1 MTPFSRRMQELNQ
14 KQVIQVPQ
22 FQQAQEETMF
32 STFGG
37 NQTSY
42 DEIDIEHRAKK
53 QDLES
58 KYSTAESEIKNLAV
72 ALRQQVQAGQI
83 SQVEAESRLN
93 NAIGDTVDKGYSGF
107 KDKATRIEA
116 AKYSANNPNV
126 SGEEALAMYQA
137 GINPDQIK
145 ESVQLSGG
153 ALGQF

>member
-1 MTPFSRRMQELNQ
+1 MTPFSRRMQQLNQ
-14 KQVIQVPQ
+14 KQTIQVPE
-22 FQQAQEETMF
+22 FPKVQEQTMLGD
-32 STFGG
+32 FGV

-42 DEIDIEHRAKK
+42 DEIDVEHRAKK

-58 KYSTAESEIKNLAV
+58 KYNAAESEIKNLAV
-72 ALRQQVQAGQI
+72 ALRQQVEAGQI

-116 AKYSANNPNV
+116 AKYSANNPKV
-126 SGEEALAMYQA
+126 SGEEALAMYKA
-137 GINPDQIK
+137 GINPDQIR

-153 ALGQF
+153 ALTM